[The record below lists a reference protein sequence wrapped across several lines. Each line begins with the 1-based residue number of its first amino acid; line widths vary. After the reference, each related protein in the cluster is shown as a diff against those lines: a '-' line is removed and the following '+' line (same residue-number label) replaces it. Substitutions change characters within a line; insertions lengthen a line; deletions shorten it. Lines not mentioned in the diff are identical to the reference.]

1 MVMRGPGA
9 LVTGAR
15 VAALVAALVAAP
27 GACAPPDYHCASDRD
42 CDVGEAGRCELDHRC
57 TAWDPLCP
65 TRRRYSDHSGPSSN
79 TCFDDQI
86 APANMCAAGQPPAP
100 PTGCAASVCQALPSC
115 CTSGWSEACV
125 QQAQILCS
133 DVVCDTRI
141 AITANKPGK
150 TELWD
155 LRWDGTRWTARLD
168 PRQTL
173 LAWLAPL
180 PGMQAPLLAGFSGGM
195 LTFDS
200 ASIPVASIPVAST
213 HNYLE
218 ATSVDF
224 DRDGRPTVALGFSD
238 SAGQKLEITKLDDG
252 SSRVI
257 TSAAATR
264 LSWGDVDHD
273 AFPDGI
279 AAAGGST
286 TYHLLSN
293 VEADDHSR
301 QIDARIMTTVT
312 GGTSSMVTNDPPP
325 VRRFGWIDFDGDHQL
340 DAVAFGYSANVH
352 LARGDALGA
361 NVLIRIDC
369 DPPGNASATTCDA
382 TAQKAQA
389 FAGASLPSPSG
400 GSLLIATHP
409 QRALYRATVSG
420 TPPGTVLSPY
430 TFPTEACGQACPPII
445 AVVVSD
451 LDGDHQLDVIAIDG
465 DLQVYTSLATD
476 SLQMHPAIKLSAA
489 TPGFLLVRTS
499 VTGAPR

>member
-1 MVMRGPGA
+1 MRAPGA
-9 LVTGAR
+9 LVTVSLIATLG
-15 VAALVAALVAAP
+15 AAP
-27 GACAPPDYHCASDRD
+27 GACVPPDYHCASDRD

-65 TRRRYSDHSGPSSN
+65 THRRYSDHSGPSSS
-79 TCFDDQI
+79 TCFDDQT
-86 APANMCAAGQPPAP
+86 APANVCAAGQPPATP
-100 PTGCAASVCQALPSC
+100 DGCAASVCQALPSC

-133 DVVCDTRI
+133 EVRCDTRI

-155 LRWDGTRWTARLD
+155 LRWDGTQWTARLD

-173 LAWLAPL
+173 LAWLAPP
-180 PGMQAPLLAGFSGGM
+180 PGQQAPRLAGFSAGTF
-195 LTFDS
+195 TFDGV
-200 ASIPVASIPVAST
+200 SIPVASVPVAST
-213 HNYLE
+213 PSYLE

-238 SAGQKLEITKLDDG
+238 SAGPHLEITKLDDG
-252 SSRVI
+252 SSRVV

-279 AAAGGST
+279 AEAGGGT
-286 TYHLLSN
+286 RYHLLSN
-293 VEADDHSR
+293 IEGDDKRR
-301 QIDARIMTTVT
+301 QIDDRVSTNVA
-312 GGTSSMVTNDPPP
+312 GGTSSMVANNPPA
-325 VRRFGWIDFDGDHQL
+325 VRRFDWIDFDGDHQL
-340 DAVAFGYSANVH
+340 DAVAYGYSIDVH
-352 LARGDALGA
+352 LARGDALGTT
-361 NVLIRIDC
+361 VLLRIDC
-369 DPPGNASATTCDA
+369 DPPSNANLCDMTLQA
-382 TAQKAQA
+382 AQA
-389 FAGASLPSPSG
+389 FAGAALPSSAG
-400 GSLLIATHP
+400 AALLIATHP
-409 QRALYRATVSG
+409 GRALYRATVSG

-430 TFPTEACGQACPPII
+430 TFPAEACGQACPPII

-451 LDGDHQLDVIAIDG
+451 LDGDHQLDAIAIDG

-476 SLQMHPAIKLSAA
+476 NLQMHPAIKLSTTA
-489 TPGFLLVRTS
+489 PGFLLVRTS

>member
-1 MVMRGPGA
+1 MRSPGI
-9 LVTGAR
+9 
-15 VAALVAALVAAP
+15 LVAGWLAIAL
-27 GACAPPDYHCASDRD
+27 GACVRPDYHCASDRD

-65 TRRRYSDHSGPSSN
+65 THHRYSDHSGPSSN

-86 APANMCAAGQPPAP
+86 APVNVCAAGQPPAS

-133 DVVCDTRI
+133 DVACDTRI

-155 LRWDGTRWTARLD
+155 LRWDGSQWTARLD

-180 PGMQAPLLAGFSGGM
+180 PGLQAPLLAGFSGDT
-195 LTFDS
+195 LAFDGGS
-200 ASIPVASIPVAST
+200 LPVAPT
-213 HNYLE
+213 HTYLE

-252 SSRVI
+252 SSRVVAS
-257 TSAAATR
+257 TAATR

-273 AFPDGI
+273 GFPDGI
-279 AAAGGST
+279 AAGGGST

-312 GGTSSMVTNDPPP
+312 GGTSSTVTNDPPP
-325 VRRFGWIDFDGDHQL
+325 VRRFDWIDLDGDHQL
-340 DAVAFGYSANVH
+340 EVVAFGYSVNVH
-352 LARGDALGA
+352 LARGDALGT

-369 DPPGNASATTCDA
+369 DPPGNASAATCDA

-389 FAGASLPSPSG
+389 FAGASLPSPLPSASG
-400 GSLLIATHP
+400 GSLILATHP

-420 TPPGTVLSPY
+420 TPASTVLSPY
-430 TFPTEACGQACPPII
+430 VFPAEACGQACPPII
-445 AVVVSD
+445 AVVVRD
-451 LDGDHQLDVIAIDG
+451 LDGDHQLDVVAIDG

-476 SLQMHPAIKLSAA
+476 NLQMHPAIKLATTPAA
-489 TPGFLLVRTS
+489 PGFLLVRTS
-499 VTGAPR
+499 VTGTPR